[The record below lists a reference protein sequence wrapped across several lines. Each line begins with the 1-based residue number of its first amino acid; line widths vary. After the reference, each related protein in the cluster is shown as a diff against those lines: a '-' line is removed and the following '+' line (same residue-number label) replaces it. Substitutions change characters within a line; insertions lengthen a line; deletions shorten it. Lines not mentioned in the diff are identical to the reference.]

1 MEEQSIM
8 GLVGK
13 LVYLRE
19 EKEEDLEKQKD
30 LRNDLA
36 TQGYSRILPPDY
48 TFPMY
53 K

>member
-1 MEEQSIM
+1 M
-8 GLVGK
+8 GLEGK

-36 TQGYSRILPPDY
+36 TQG
-48 TFPMY
+48 
-53 K
+53 